1 MNKSIAKYEAFKE
14 VIESGKADTMAM
26 LIYNELLK
34 QPRTIV
40 HFRQTLGMPHQSCT
54 AMLCKLEDT
63 GWVYKDRTIT
73 INKQSFTLFKA
84 ETDSGIAKERALQ
97 VETYKMHEWINR
109 GYKRGWFDQTTAIN
123 IAQQLKLEL

>member
-26 LIYNELLK
+26 LIYKELLK
-34 QPRTIV
+34 EPRTIV
-40 HFRQTLGMPHQSCT
+40 HFRQTLGMAHQSCT
-54 AMLCKLEDT
+54 AMLCKLEDS

-84 ETDSGIAKERALQ
+84 ETDSDIAKERALQ
-97 VETYKMHEWINR
+97 IETYKMHEWINR